1 MPKVRTSNTSRI
13 NSYIS
18 EFGENI
24 FSSDGNIL
32 FCKICEAKVT
42 CEKRFTVLQH
52 LKTSK
57 HSRGIQR
64 LGDQQ
69 QKTQQLLPTT
79 SKINSFNKDLCKTLL
94 AANIPLNKLQNTYFR
109 SFLEKYTHKD
119 IPSVSLLRSTY
130 VNECYNETMDAIR
143 KEVLDKKIWIS
154 IDETTDVQSRYIANV
169 IIGILNADEPGKIF
183 LIFSGILEKTNHST
197 ICQIVDK
204 ALFTLW
210 PNGIRHP
217 DVLLFLSDAAPYMV
231 KAANCLQAFYPKMV
245 HVTCVAHGLHRV
257 AEKIRGQ
264 FPKIDELVSN
274 TKKIFLKAP
283 SRIDLFKT
291 EAPGIPLPPTPI
303 LTRWGTWISASM
315 YYCEH
320 IEAIRNVIQK
330 LNPEDA
336 VSIDKVQKLISQD
349 QVEANL
355 TFIYSNYGFLPTTIT
370 SLESQNVLLADSIKL
385 IETAR
390 SKICEVSGTNG
401 TDINKKCEDVFKKNN
416 GFHILTKISKVLSGE
431 VSTLEGIPENL
442 TSNDLLHYKYA
453 PITSVDVERSFSRYK
468 NLLTD
473 NRRSMLFENLYK
485 SLIVQCNNIG

>member
-24 FSSDGNIL
+24 FSSDRNIL

-79 SKINSFNKDLCKTLL
+79 SKINSFNKDLCKTWL
-94 AANIPLNKLQNTYFR
+94 AANIPLSKLQNTYFR

-130 VNECYNETMDAIR
+130 VNECYDETMDAIR

-154 IDETTDVQSRYIANV
+154 IDETTDVQSRYIANI
-169 IIGILNADEPGKIF
+169 IIGILNADEP
-183 LIFSGILEKTNHST
+183 
-197 ICQIVDK
+197 

-231 KAANCLQAFYPKMV
+231 KAANCLQVFYTKMV

-257 AEKIRGQ
+257 VEKIR
-264 FPKIDELVSN
+264 
-274 TKKIFLKAP
+274 AP
-283 SRIDLFKT
+283 NRIDLFKT

-336 VSIDKVQKLISQD
+336 VSIDKVQKLISKD

-355 TFIYSNYGFLPTTIT
+355 TYIYSNYGFLPTTIT

-416 GFHILTKISKVLSGE
+416 GFHILTKISKVLSGD
-431 VSTLEGIPENL
+431 VSKLEGIPEDL
-442 TSNDLLHYKYA
+442 TSDDLFINTHRLH
-453 PITSVDVERSFSRYK
+453 P
-468 NLLTD
+468 L
-473 NRRSMLFENLYK
+473 M
-485 SLIVQCNNIG
+485 